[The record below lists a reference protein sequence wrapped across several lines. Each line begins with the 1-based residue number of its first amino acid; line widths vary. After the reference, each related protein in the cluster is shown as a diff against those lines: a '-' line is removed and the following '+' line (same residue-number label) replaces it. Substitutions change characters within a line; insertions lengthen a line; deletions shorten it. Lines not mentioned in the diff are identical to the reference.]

1 MADYVDNT
9 KFTKEL
15 GEWAR
20 RVRKAEKEGLD
31 AERMP
36 DYVANCVFLTCNNMA
51 YKSSFINYS
60 YRDDLVGDA
69 IENCVKYLKNFD
81 GDKSDNGFGYLST
94 IIYYAFVRR
103 IKKEN
108 KRHKDHLQYIKKVYI
123 EDNVEETIG
132 SHTQEDIQGYEV
144 YIDRMMSIFDDMNI
158 EEDDIKE
165 DDKPKAKSTF
175 LDEFLTEEID
185 DGINTKD

>member
-1 MADYVDNT
+1 M
-9 KFTKEL
+9 
-15 GEWAR
+15 
-20 RVRKAEKEGLD
+20 
-31 AERMP
+31 
-36 DYVANCVFLTCNNMA
+36 
-51 YKSSFINYS
+51 
-60 YRDDLVGDA
+60 
-69 IENCVKYLKNFD
+69 KNFD